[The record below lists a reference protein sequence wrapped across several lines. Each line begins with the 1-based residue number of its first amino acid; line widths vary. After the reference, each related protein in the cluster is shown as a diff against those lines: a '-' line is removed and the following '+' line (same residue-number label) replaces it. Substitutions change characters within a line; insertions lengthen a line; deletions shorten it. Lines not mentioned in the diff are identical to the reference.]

1 MIPSVRPSNGQGK
14 FGTVLCLVGTRTG
27 DGAGCEFGSSIVVGF
42 MEMSGGDVTTIV
54 RGTATGGG
62 AGCEFVPPLTVV
74 DLWET
79 SGGAGCASCVR

>member
-1 MIPSVRPSNGQGK
+1 MDRENLELRW
-14 FGTVLCLVGTRTG
+14 VLWGLELVIGG
-27 DGAGCEFGSSIVVGF
+27 L
-42 MEMSGGDVTTIV
+42 MEMSGGDVTTNL